1 MHLFVIF
8 SERSAM
14 NKVYMVIGVLAI
26 AFMVNGQSLSDTSSA
41 GNANTINSITG
52 IREDT
57 LSPANAASKTGGR
70 LNEAKKDTVIIEVQR
85 GRQSAS
91 LHNAIAKGKSLT
103 TTGLVLHFG
112 GLGVGMILS
121 LASSG
126 VTSSD
131 AATTFLILDLVTSG
145 MEIVGPIVSCVGAS
159 NVKDAAEK
167 DGLETGEF
175 VAWKEYGKGWV
186 YTGSGTG
193 LVLAGALIG
202 GLSSNGDA
210 GAAIIALPIMLTAVA
225 FIIVGEVKFI
235 QCMVHAKIY
244 TGRFDAVARNSSI
257 SWNLTPTIDVKG
269 RPGLALCAK
278 F

>member
-1 MHLFVIF
+1 M
-8 SERSAM
+8 
-14 NKVYMVIGVLAI
+14 GVVGI
-26 AFMVNGQSLSDTSSA
+26 ACMVNGQSLSDTSAAA
-41 GNANTINSITG
+41 GKATTINSVTSIS
-52 IREDT
+52 EDT
-57 LSPANAASKTGGR
+57 LSPGRATSKTGGR
-70 LNEAKKDTVIIEVQR
+70 LNQGKKDTVIIEVQH

-91 LHNAIAKGKSLT
+91 LHDAIAKGKSLT
-103 TTGLVLHFG
+103 TTGMVLHFT
-112 GLGVGMILS
+112 GLGVGSILS

-131 AATTFLILDLVTSG
+131 AATTFLILELVTSG

-193 LVLAGALIG
+193 LALVGALWAAS
-202 GLSSNGDA
+202 SSNNDA
-210 GAAIIALPIMLTAVA
+210 GAAIIALPIMLTGVA

-235 QCMVHAKIY
+235 QSMVHAKIY
-244 TGRFDAVARNSSI
+244 TERFDEVARKSSI
-257 SWNLTPTIDVKG
+257 SWSITPTIDVKG
-269 RPGLALCAK
+269 RPGLALHAK